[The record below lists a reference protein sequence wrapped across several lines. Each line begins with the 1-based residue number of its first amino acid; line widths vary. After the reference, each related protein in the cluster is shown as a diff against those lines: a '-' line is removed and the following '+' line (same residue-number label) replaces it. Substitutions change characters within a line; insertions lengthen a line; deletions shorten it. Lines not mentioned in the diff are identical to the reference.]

1 MSESS
6 SKLSD
11 TLSDWSQLAQR
22 RLAALDL
29 SPQPEALGRVAALA
43 DGVVQVHGL
52 PQAQLG
58 EVLHFASGAR
68 GMVVVLDED
77 QIGCVLLGRQDGITA
92 GSPVRGSGQVMEVPV
107 GEALLG
113 RVVDPLGQPLDDGP
127 AIQTSFSLPIERAAP
142 GITQRQP
149 VTEPLHT
156 GITAID
162 AMLPLGRGQRE
173 LVIGDRFTGKTA
185 IAVDSIISQNQSD
198 VICVYAAIGQR
209 SSSVG
214 QAVQAIRERGPKAR
228 TICVVAASDAA
239 AGLQW
244 MAPYAACSMAE
255 YFSERGGHV
264 LLILDDLTKHAQ
276 IHRQVSLLL
285 RQPPGREAYP
295 GDVFYLHSR
304 LLERAARLSK
314 ERGGGSLTTLPIAE
328 TLAGN
333 LSSYIPTNLISI
345 TDGQI
350 FLEPRLFNEGQKPAI
365 DVGKSVSRVGGKTQ
379 VQVMRKV
386 SESLRLGYAQFLEL
400 EVFTRFGGAIDDR
413 TQKVIDRGRRVRAA
427 LLQPQFQP
435 LSTAHQVALL
445 LALEEG
451 LLDRLALAMV
461 GVFREEV
468 RKLLDGEL
476 QMLALRIEQGSVLG
490 EDEQKQLREA
500 LLAVVKRIQA
510 AAGEGGDVRC

>member
-1 MSESS
+1 MSELSRKLTEWSMQMQSRVSS
-6 SKLSD
+6 
-11 TLSDWSQLAQR
+11 
-22 RLAALDL
+22 LDL
-29 SPQPEALGRVAALA
+29 SPQPESLGRVSALA
-43 DGVVQVHGL
+43 DGVAQVQGL

-58 EVLHFASGAR
+58 EVLLFASGVR
-68 GMVVVLDED
+68 GMVVVLDEE
-77 QIGCVLLGRQDGITA
+77 QIGCVLLGRQDGIAA

-107 GEALLG
+107 GDALLG
-113 RVVDPLGQPLDDGP
+113 RVVDPLGQPLDGGP
-127 AIQTSFSLPIERAAP
+127 AIVTPWHLPIERAAP
-142 GITQRQP
+142 SITERQP

-173 LVIGDRFTGKTA
+173 LIIGDRFTGKTA
-185 IAVDSIISQNQSD
+185 IAVDAIISQNASD

-209 SSSVG
+209 SSSVA
-214 QAVQAIRERGPKAR
+214 QAVDAIRERGPKAR

-244 MAPYAACSMAE
+244 LAPYAACSMAE
-255 YFSERGGHV
+255 YFSDRGRHV
-264 LLILDDLTKHAQ
+264 LLVLDDLTKHAQ
-276 IHRQVSLLL
+276 IHRQVALLL

-304 LLERAARLSK
+304 LLERAARLCK

-350 FLEPRLFNEGQKPAI
+350 FLEPRLWSEGQKPAI

-379 VQVMRKV
+379 LPVLRKV

-413 TQKVIDRGRRVRAA
+413 TQRVIDRGRRVRAA

-435 LSTAHQVALL
+435 LATAHQVALL
-445 LALEEG
+445 QAIEDG
-451 LLDRLALAMV
+451 LLDGVPVAMV
-461 GVFREEV
+461 GRFREEV
-468 RKLLDGEL
+468 R
-476 QMLALRIEQGSVLG
+476 QMLLGDLATQALRIEQGAVLSV
-490 EDEQKQLREA
+490 EEQQQLRTA
-500 LLAVVKRIQA
+500 LQA
-510 AAGEGGDVRC
+510 AVTRLQAGEGRDVRN

>member
-1 MSESS
+1 MSDLLRNLIAFAQDTEGKVRELSLAPRPES
-6 SKLSD
+6 
-11 TLSDWSQLAQR
+11 
-22 RLAALDL
+22 
-29 SPQPEALGRVAALA
+29 LGRVIAIA
-43 DGVVQVHGL
+43 DGVVHVSGL
-52 PQAQLG
+52 PEAQLG
-58 EVLHFASGAR
+58 EVLRFASGTM
-68 GMVVVLDED
+68 GLVVVLDED
-77 QIGCVLLGRQDGITA
+77 QIGCVLLGKQEGILA
-92 GSPVRGSGQVMEVPV
+92 GSSVRGTGQVLDVPV
-107 GEALLG
+107 GDELLG
-113 RVVDPLGQPLDDGP
+113 RVVDPLGLPLDGGP
-127 AIQTSFSLPIERAAP
+127 KIEARHHLPIERPAP

-173 LVIGDRFTGKTA
+173 LIIGDRFTGKTA
-185 IAVDSIISQNQSD
+185 IAVDAILSQNSTD
-198 VICVYAAIGQR
+198 VICIYAAIGQR
-209 SSSVG
+209 TSSVS
-214 QAVQAIRERGPKAR
+214 QAVAAMRERGPKSR

-244 MAPYAACSMAE
+244 MAPYAACAMAE

-264 LLILDDLTKHAQ
+264 LLVLDDLTKHAQ
-276 IHRQVSLLL
+276 IHRQVALLL

-304 LLERAARLSK
+304 LLERAAKMST

-379 VQVMRKV
+379 LAVMRKV
-386 SESLRLGYAQFLEL
+386 SEKLRLGYAQFLEL
-400 EVFTRFGGAIDDR
+400 EVFTRFGGAMDER
-413 TQKVIDRGRRVRAA
+413 TQKVIERGRRVRAA

-445 LALEEG
+445 QAIDDG
-451 LLDRLALAMV
+451 LLDGLPTSAVGLYRDALGTLLA
-461 GVFREEV
+461 EEH
-468 RKLLDGEL
+468 KLL
-476 QMLALRIEQGSVLG
+476 AVRIEQGSVLS
-490 EDEQKQLREA
+490 EPEQKQLGEVLRAA
-500 LLAVVKRIQA
+500 LLRVNAS
-510 AAGEGGDVRC
+510 EGKDVRG

>member
-1 MSESS
+1 MSE
-6 SKLSD
+6 LSQALQAFSQD
-11 TLSDWSQLAQR
+11 TEQKVKSL
-22 RLAALDL
+22 RLA
-29 SPQPEALGRVAALA
+29 PQPESLGRVVALA
-43 DGVVQVHGL
+43 DGVVQVAGL
-52 PQAQLG
+52 MQAQLG
-58 EVLHFASGAR
+58 EVLLFSTGKL
-68 GMVVVLDED
+68 GLVVVLDED
-77 QIGCVLLGRQDGITA
+77 QLGCVLLGKQDGILA
-92 GSPVRGSGQVMEVPV
+92 GSPVRGTGQVLEVPV
-107 GEALLG
+107 GDELLS
-113 RVVDPLGQPLDDGP
+113 RVVDPLGQPLDGGP
-127 AIQTSFSLPIERAAP
+127 AIEVRSRLPIERPAP

-173 LVIGDRFTGKTA
+173 LIIGDRFTGKTA
-185 IAVDSIISQNQSD
+185 IAIDAILSQKNTD
-198 VICVYAAIGQR
+198 VICIYAAIGQR
-209 SSSVG
+209 SSSVS
-214 QAVQAIRERGPKAR
+214 QAVAAIRERGPKQR
-228 TICVVAASDAA
+228 TICVVAASDSA

-255 YFSERGGHV
+255 HFSERGGHV

-276 IHRQVSLLL
+276 IHRQVALLL

-304 LLERAARLSK
+304 LLERAAKLSV

-379 VQVMRKV
+379 LQVMRKV
-386 SESLRLGYAQFLEL
+386 SEKLRLGYAQFLEL
-400 EVFTRFGGAIDDR
+400 EIFTRFGGAMDER
-413 TQKVIDRGRRVRAA
+413 TQKVIERGRRVRAA

-435 LSTAHQVALL
+435 LSTAHQVAILQ
-445 LALEEG
+445 ALDDG
-451 LLDRLALAMV
+451 LLDGLPLAAIGRYRDVL
-461 GVFREEV
+461 GE
-468 RKLLDGEL
+468 LLDGEHRAI
-476 QMLALRIEQGSVLG
+476 ALRIEQGQALSD
-490 EDEQKQLREA
+490 EDQKQLG
-500 LLAVVKRIQA
+500 AVLA
-510 AAGEGGDVRC
+510 AALDKLGAGEAGHVRG

>member
-1 MSESS
+1 MSE
-6 SKLSD
+6 LSRK
-11 TLSDWSQLAQR
+11 LSDWSTQTQS
-22 RLAALDL
+22 RLSSLDL
-29 SPQPEALGRVAALA
+29 SPQPESLGRVAALA
-43 DGVVQVHGL
+43 DGVAQVHGL
-52 PQAQLG
+52 PHAQLG
-58 EVLHFASGAR
+58 EVLRFAG
-68 GMVVVLDED
+68 GVLGTVVVLDED
-77 QIGCVLLGRQDGITA
+77 QLGCVLLGRQDGIAA
-92 GSPVRGSGQVMEVPV
+92 GSVVCGTGQVMAVPV

-113 RVVDPLGQPLDDGP
+113 RVVDPLGQPLDGGP
-127 AIQTSFSLPIERAAP
+127 AIQASGSLPIERAAP
-142 GITQRQP
+142 GITERQP

-173 LVIGDRFTGKTA
+173 LIIGDRFTGKTA
-185 IAVDSIISQNQSD
+185 IAIDAIISQNDSD
-198 VICVYAAIGQR
+198 VICIYAAIGQR

-214 QAVQAIRERGPKAR
+214 QAIESIRERGPRAR
-228 TICVVAASDAA
+228 TICVVAASDSA

-244 MAPYAACSMAE
+244 LAPYAACSMAE
-255 YFSERGGHV
+255 YFSDRGGHV

-350 FLEPRLFNEGQKPAI
+350 FLEPRLFHEGQKPAI

-379 VQVMRKV
+379 QPILRKV

-400 EVFTRFGGAIDDR
+400 EVFTRFGGAIDER
-413 TQKVIDRGRRVRAA
+413 TQKVIERGRRVRAA
-427 LLQPQFQP
+427 LQQPQFQP
-435 LSTAHQVALL
+435 LSTAHQVLL
-445 LALEEG
+445 LQALELG
-451 LLDRLALAMV
+451 LLDGLAVPTV
-461 GVFREEV
+461 GAFREALRQLV
-468 RKLLDGEL
+468 GGEL
-476 QMLALRIEQGSVLG
+476 GQLARRIEQGSPLSA
-490 EDEQKQLREA
+490 DEQQQLQTA
-500 LLAVVKRIQA
+500 LTKVVKKQKDR
-510 AAGEGGDVRC
+510 EGADVRG

>member
-1 MSESS
+1 MSDLL

-11 TLSDWSQLAQR
+11 WSTRAQG
-22 RLAALDL
+22 LVAALDL
-29 SPQPEALGRVAALA
+29 SPQPESLGRVSALA
-43 DGVVQVHGL
+43 DGVVQVQGL
-52 PQAQLG
+52 PHAQLG
-58 EVLHFASGAR
+58 EVLRFASGVL
-68 GMVVVLDED
+68 GLVVVLDEE

-107 GEALLG
+107 GDALLG
-113 RVVDPLGQPLDDGP
+113 RVVDPLGQPLDGGP
-127 AIQTSFSLPIERAAP
+127 AIQTSSHLPIERAAP
-142 GITQRQP
+142 SITERQP

-173 LVIGDRFTGKTA
+173 LIIGDRFTGKTA
-185 IAVDSIISQNQSD
+185 IAVDTIISQNASD

-209 SSSVG
+209 SSSVA
-214 QAVQAIRERGPKAR
+214 QAVEAIRGRGPKAR

-244 MAPYAACSMAE
+244 LAPYAACSMAE
-255 YFSERGGHV
+255 YFSDRGRHV
-264 LLILDDLTKHAQ
+264 LLVLDDLTKHAQ
-276 IHRQVSLLL
+276 IHRQVALLL

-295 GDVFYLHSR
+295 GDIFYLHSR
-304 LLERAARLSK
+304 LLERAARLSTQ
-314 ERGGGSLTTLPIAE
+314 RGGGSLTTLPIAE

-350 FLEPRLFNEGQKPAI
+350 FLEPRLWSEGQKPAI

-379 VQVMRKV
+379 LPVLRRV

-400 EVFTRFGGAIDDR
+400 EVFTRFGGAIDQR

-445 LALEEG
+445 QAIEDG
-451 LLDRLALAMV
+451 LLDGSQVAMV
-461 GVFREEV
+461 GRFRDAV
-468 RKLLDGEL
+468 LNLLTGEL
-476 QMLALRIEQGSVLG
+476 AMLALRIEQGAVLTD
-490 EDEQKQLREA
+490 EEQKQLRTA
-500 LLAVVKRIQA
+500 MQAVVARLE
-510 AAGEGGDVRC
+510 AGEGADVRS

>member
-1 MSESS
+1 MSDLL

-11 TLSDWSQLAQR
+11 WSTRAQR
-22 RLAALDL
+22 SVAALDL
-29 SPQPEALGRVAALA
+29 SPQPESLGRVSALA
-43 DGVVQVHGL
+43 DGVVQVQGL

-58 EVLHFASGAR
+58 EVLRFASGVL

-107 GEALLG
+107 GDALLG
-113 RVVDPLGQPLDDGP
+113 RVVDPLGQPLDGGP
-127 AIQTSFSLPIERAAP
+127 AIQTSSHLPIERAAP
-142 GITQRQP
+142 SITERQP

-173 LVIGDRFTGKTA
+173 LIIGDRFTGKTA
-185 IAVDSIISQNQSD
+185 IAVDTIISQSTSD

-209 SSSVG
+209 SSSVA

-244 MAPYAACSMAE
+244 LAPYAACSMAE
-255 YFSERGGHV
+255 YFSDRGQHV
-264 LLILDDLTKHAQ
+264 LLVLDDLTKHAQ
-276 IHRQVSLLL
+276 IHRQVALLL

-295 GDVFYLHSR
+295 GDIFYLHSR
-304 LLERAARLSK
+304 LLERAARLSN

-350 FLEPRLFNEGQKPAI
+350 FLEPRLWSEGQKPAI

-379 VQVMRKV
+379 LPVLRRV

-400 EVFTRFGGAIDDR
+400 EVFTRFGGAIDQR

-445 LALEEG
+445 QAIEDG
-451 LLDRLALAMV
+451 LLDGSHVAMV
-461 GVFREEV
+461 GRFREAV
-468 RKLLDGEL
+468 LKLLTGEL
-476 QMLALRIEQGSVLG
+476 AMLALRIEQGAVLTD
-490 EDEQKQLREA
+490 EEQKQLRTA
-500 LLAVVKRIQA
+500 MQAVVARLEA
-510 AAGEGGDVRC
+510 SEGADVRS

>member
-1 MSESS
+1 MSD
-6 SKLSD
+6 LSQALRAFGQD
-11 TLSDWSQLAQR
+11 TEQKVKAL
-22 RLAALDL
+22 RLA
-29 SPQPEALGRVAALA
+29 PQPESLGRVVALA
-43 DGVVQVHGL
+43 DGVVQVSGL
-52 PQAQLG
+52 LQAQLG
-58 EVLHFASGAR
+58 EVLLFASGKL
-68 GMVVVLDED
+68 GLVVVLDED
-77 QIGCVLLGRQDGITA
+77 QIGCVLLGKQDGILA
-92 GSPVRGSGQVMEVPV
+92 GSPVRGTGQVLEVPV
-107 GEALLG
+107 GDELLG
-113 RVVDPLGQPLDDGP
+113 RVVDPLGQPLDGGP
-127 AIQTSFSLPIERAAP
+127 PIAARSQLPIERPAP

-173 LVIGDRFTGKTA
+173 LIIGDRFTGKTA
-185 IAVDSIISQNQSD
+185 IAVDAILSQKNTD
-198 VICVYAAIGQR
+198 VICIYAAIGQR
-209 SSSVG
+209 SSSVS
-214 QAVQAIRERGPKAR
+214 QAVSAIRERGPTAR

-255 YFSERGGHV
+255 YFCERGGHV

-276 IHRQVSLLL
+276 IHRQVALLL

-304 LLERAARLSK
+304 LLERAAKLSL

-379 VQVMRKV
+379 LQVMRKV
-386 SESLRLGYAQFLEL
+386 SEKLRLGYAQFLEL
-400 EVFTRFGGAIDDR
+400 EIFTRFGGAMDER
-413 TQKVIDRGRRVRAA
+413 TQKVIERGRRVRAA

-445 LALEEG
+445 SALDDG
-451 LLDRLALAMV
+451 LLDGLPLAAIGLYRDAL
-461 GVFREEV
+461 GA
-468 RKLLDGEL
+468 LLDGEHKAI
-476 QMLALRIEQGSVLG
+476 ALRIEQGQSLSD
-490 EDEQKQLREA
+490 EDQKQLGAVLRAALDKLGLGEA
-500 LLAVVKRIQA
+500 R
-510 AAGEGGDVRC
+510 DVRS

>member
-1 MSESS
+1 M
-6 SKLSD
+6 SKLAE
-11 TLSDWSQLAQR
+11 TLSDFAARTSS
-22 RLAALDL
+22 RLAHLDL
-29 SPQPEALGRVAALA
+29 SPQPESLGRVLALA
-43 DGVVQVHGL
+43 DGVVQVEGL

-58 EVLHFASGAR
+58 EVLSFASGVL
-68 GMVVVLDED
+68 GMVVVLDEA
-77 QIGCVLLGRQDGITA
+77 QIGCVLLGRQDGIVA
-92 GSPVRGSGQVMEVPV
+92 GSVVRGSGQVMEVPV
-107 GEALLG
+107 GDALLG
-113 RVVDPLGQPLDDGP
+113 RVLDPLGQPLDGAP
-127 AIQTSFSLPIERAAP
+127 APKTELRLPIERAAP
-142 GITQRQP
+142 GITERQP

-156 GITAID
+156 GVTAID

-173 LVIGDRFTGKTA
+173 LIIGDRFTGKTA
-185 IAVDSIISQNQSD
+185 IAVDAIISQAHSD

-209 SSSVG
+209 SSSVA
-214 QAVQAIRERGPKAR
+214 QAVDAIRSRGPKDR
-228 TICVVAASDAA
+228 TLCVVATSDAA

-244 MAPYAACSMAE
+244 LAPYAACSMAE
-255 YFSERGGHV
+255 FYCERGQHV

-276 IHRQVSLLL
+276 IHRQVALLL

-304 LLERAARLSK
+304 LLERAAKLSTQ
-314 ERGGGSLTTLPIAE
+314 RGGGSLTTLPIAE

-379 VQVMRKV
+379 LPVLRKV

-413 TQKVIDRGRRVRAA
+413 TQKLIDRGRRVRAA

-445 LALEEG
+445 HALDAG
-451 LLDRLALAMV
+451 LLDALPVAAV
-461 GVFREEV
+461 SWCREEL
-468 RKLLDGEL
+468 RALLSGEL
-476 QMLALRIEQGSVLG
+476 SALALRIEQGSTLS
-490 EDEQKQLREA
+490 DEEKKQLLGA
-500 LLAVVKRIQA
+500 LA
-510 AAGEGGDVRC
+510 ALVRRYPAGEGGDARS

>member
-1 MSESS
+1 MSDLL

-11 TLSDWSQLAQR
+11 WSMQAQR
-22 RLAALDL
+22 LVSALDL
-29 SPQPEALGRVAALA
+29 SPQPESLGRVLALA
-43 DGVVQVHGL
+43 DGVVQVQGL

-58 EVLHFASGAR
+58 EVLRFASGVL

-107 GEALLG
+107 GDALLG
-113 RVVDPLGQPLDDGP
+113 RVVDPLGQPLDGGP
-127 AIQTSFSLPIERAAP
+127 AIQSSSHLPIERAAP
-142 GITQRQP
+142 SITERQP

-173 LVIGDRFTGKTA
+173 LIIGDRFTGKTA
-185 IAVDSIISQNQSD
+185 IAVDTIISQNASD

-209 SSSVG
+209 SSSVA

-244 MAPYAACSMAE
+244 LAPYAACSMAE
-255 YFSERGGHV
+255 YFSDRGRHV
-264 LLILDDLTKHAQ
+264 LLVLDDLTKHAQ
-276 IHRQVSLLL
+276 IHRQVALLL

-304 LLERAARLSK
+304 LLERAARLSN

-350 FLEPRLFNEGQKPAI
+350 FLEPRLWSEGQKPAI

-379 VQVMRKV
+379 LPVLRRV

-400 EVFTRFGGAIDDR
+400 EVFTRFGGAIDQR

-445 LALEEG
+445 QSIEDG
-451 LLDRLALAMV
+451 LLDGAEVAMV
-461 GVFREEV
+461 GRFRDAV
-468 RKLLDGEL
+468 LTLLTGEL
-476 QMLALRIEQGSVLG
+476 AMLALRIEQGAVLTD
-490 EDEQKQLREA
+490 EEQKQLRTA
-500 LLAVVKRIQA
+500 MQAVVARLEA
-510 AAGEGGDVRC
+510 SEGTDVRS